1 MPSTTNETS
10 ATATISSALAGTSV
24 PDFDVV
30 FSIISNDCINPTLS
44 VRYEAIDFTDGQADE
59 TFDVFDND
67 GSLITNC
74 GGGGQCAAWQTCLD
88 EADVLSTD
96 IIAADSSYTIKIGP
110 WSGFHVICSGV
121 NSFHATVTLHC
132 EAPPGM
138 LSMFL

>member
-1 MPSTTNETS
+1 MPSTTNDTS

-30 FSIISNDCINPTLS
+30 FSIVSNDCINPTLS

-74 GGGGQCAAWQTCLD
+74 GGGGQCAAWQTCLGHL
-88 EADVLSTD
+88 ENECAKQHAESPCTLMCTLRVFDVFFVCTKRVLFQCQ
-96 IIAADSSYTIKIGP
+96 IHMCI
-110 WSGFHVICSGV
+110 
-121 NSFHATVTLHC
+121 
-132 EAPPGM
+132 
-138 LSMFL
+138 